1 MNILL
6 TGATGYVGGKLLGEL
21 ERRGHRVRCLVRR
34 PEKLAGLTGPRTE
47 VMAGDATDA
56 DDLARAC
63 RTPLVADPGGD
74 PGSGTGGAAAADDP
88 DAAADRIDADRID
101 VAYWLVHSMES
112 GVDFER
118 ADRLAAERFAAAAQG
133 AGVRRLVYLG
143 GLGADD
149 DALSAHLRSR
159 HEVGAILR
167 ASGLDVVELRAS
179 IIVGA
184 GSFSFD
190 LVRTLVERLPVMI
203 CPAWL
208 ATPTQPIAITDVV
221 AYLVAALDLPP
232 GPPRIFEIG
241 GPDRVSYGAIMREY
255 ARQRGLWRLMI
266 PVPVL
271 TPRLSSLW
279 LKLVTP
285 EYSKVGRKLIDG
297 LKNPTV
303 VTNDAA
309 ARAFDVRPRD
319 LATAVAEA
327 AEQEDA
333 SFASRRWAA
342 LTGEPD
348 EAAVLGRVA
357 EKKPHRYGGRAAGTR
372 LVDHRHVVVAAPP
385 DRAFAAIER
394 IGGPNGWYA
403 CDWLWQ
409 LRGWMDRCIGGPG
422 MTRGR
427 RDLERLV
434 AGDHLDCWRVEV
446 CERPR
451 RLRLAAEMKMPGR
464 GWLEFEVVPLAPDG
478 GDGRAPRVR
487 IHQTALFDPRG
498 LGGLAYWYAIWPLH
512 ELVFRRMLAGIAR
525 AASLSAG

>member
-1 MNILL
+1 MPQAVKRCAAMNILL
-6 TGATGYVGGKLLGEL
+6 TGSTGYVGGRLLGEL

-34 PEKLAGLTGPRTE
+34 PEKLAGLVGPGTE

-56 DDLARAC
+56 ADLARAC
-63 RTPLVADPGGD
+63 GTPLATGSADAGG
-74 PGSGTGGAAAADDP
+74 
-88 DAAADRIDADRID
+88 RIE
-101 VAYWLVHSMES
+101 VAYWLVHSMEG

-118 ADRLAAERFAAAAQG
+118 ADRLAAERFATAARE

-149 DALSAHLRSR
+149 DALSPHLRSR

-208 ATPTQPIAITDVV
+208 ATPTQPIAIADVI

-232 GPPRIFEIG
+232 APPRIFEIG
-241 GPDRVSYGAIMREY
+241 GPDRVSYGAIMQEY

-309 ARAFDVRPRD
+309 ARAFDIRPRD

-342 LTGEPD
+342 LED
-348 EAAVLGRVA
+348 R
-357 EKKPHRYGGRAAGTR
+357 PHRYGGRPAGTR
-372 LVDHRHVVVAAPP
+372 LVDHRHVVVASTPAA
-385 DRAFAAIER
+385 AFAAIER

-409 LRGWMDRCIGGPG
+409 LRGWMDRCLGGPG
-422 MTRGR
+422 MSRGR
-427 RDLERLV
+427 RDPARLV
-434 AGDHLDCWRVEV
+434 AGDHLDCWRVEA
-446 CERPR
+446 CEPPR

-464 GWLEFEVVPLAPDG
+464 GWLEFEVVPLG
-478 GDGRAPRVR
+478 GEHAGGEAPRVR
-487 IHQTALFDPRG
+487 IHQTAVFDPRG

-512 ELVFRRMLAGIAR
+512 ELVFRRMLGGIAR
-525 AASLSAG
+525 AAGRQSSSASTRRM

>member
-1 MNILL
+1 MRILL
-6 TGATGYVGGKLLGEL
+6 TGATGYVGGVLLDEL
-21 ERRGHRVRCLVRR
+21 QRRGERVRCLARR
-34 PEKLAGLTGPRTE
+34 PAKLTGRTTPLTE
-47 VMAGDATDA
+47 VMAGDASDPA
-56 DDLARAC
+56 DLALAC
-63 RTPLVADPGGD
+63 ADV
-74 PGSGTGGAAAADDP
+74 
-88 DAAADRIDADRID
+88 D

-118 ADRLAAERFAAAAQG
+118 ADRLAAERFAAAAKA
-133 AGVRRLVYLG
+133 AGVKRIVYLG

-149 DALSAHLRSR
+149 DDRLSAHLRSR

-167 ASGLDVVELRAS
+167 SSGLDVVEFRAS
-179 IIVGA
+179 IVVGA

-221 AYLVAALDLPP
+221 AYLAAALDLPP

-255 ARQRGLWRLMI
+255 ARQRGLRRLMI

-285 EYSKVGRKLIDG
+285 RYSKVGRKLIDG

-303 VTNDAA
+303 VTSDAA
-309 ARAFDVRPRD
+309 LREFPVRPRG
-319 LATAVAEA
+319 LAVAVREA
-327 AEQEDA
+327 VQNEDRE
-333 SFASRRWAA
+333 FAGRRWADLA
-342 LTGEPD
+342 DVEDLP
-348 EAAVLGRVA
+348 R
-357 EKKPHRYGGRAAGTR
+357 RYGGKSEGSR
-372 LVDHRHVVVAAPP
+372 LVDHRHAVVAVSP
-385 DRAFAAIER
+385 DRAFAAVER
-394 IGGPNGWYA
+394 IGGVNGWYA
-403 CDWLWQ
+403 CDWLWS

-422 MTRGR
+422 MSRGR
-427 RDLERLV
+427 RDPDRLV
-434 AGDHLDCWRVEV
+434 AGDFLDCWRVEV
-446 CERPR
+446 CDPPR

-464 GWLEFEVVPLAPDG
+464 GWLEFEIVPRDG
-478 GDGRAPRVR
+478 DVT
-487 IHQTALFDPRG
+487 IHQTAVFDPRG

-512 ELVFRRMLAGIAR
+512 ELVFRRMLAGIVRR
-525 AASLSAG
+525 AVRNP

>member
-1 MNILL
+1 MRILL
-6 TGATGYVGGKLLGEL
+6 TGATGYVGGELLREL
-21 ERRGHRVRCLVRR
+21 ERRGHDVRCLARR
-34 PEKLAGLTGPRTE
+34 PAKLAGRTGPRTE

-56 DDLARAC
+56 ADLARAC
-63 RTPLVADPGGD
+63 ATPLAGG
-74 PGSGTGGAAAADDP
+74 PVE
-88 DAAADRIDADRID
+88 
-101 VAYWLVHSMES
+101 VAYWLVHSMEG

-118 ADRLAAERFAAAAQG
+118 ADRIAAERFAAAAQA
-133 AGVRRLVYLG
+133 AGIGRIVYLG

-149 DALSAHLRSR
+149 DRLSAHLRSR

-167 ASGLDVVELRAS
+167 AAGLDVVEFRAS
-179 IIVGA
+179 IIIGA

-208 ATPTQPIAITDVV
+208 ATPTQPIAIADVV
-221 AYLVAALDLPP
+221 AYLAAALDLPP

-255 ARQRGLWRLMI
+255 ARQRGLHRLLI

-285 EYSKVGRKLIDG
+285 RYSKVGRKLIDG

-303 VTNDAA
+303 VTDDDA
-309 ARAFDVRPRD
+309 RRVFDIRPRSLAEAVREATAAEDTAFAGQRWAD
-319 LATAVAEA
+319 LADAE
-327 AEQEDA
+327 DLP
-333 SFASRRWAA
+333 R
-342 LTGEPD
+342 
-348 EAAVLGRVA
+348 
-357 EKKPHRYGGRAAGTR
+357 RYGGAAAGTR
-372 LVDHRHVVVAAPP
+372 LVDHRRLVVAATPE
-385 DRAFAAIER
+385 RAFAAIER
-394 IGGPNGWYA
+394 IGGPHGWYA
-403 CDWLWQ
+403 CNWLWT
-409 LRGWMDRCIGGPG
+409 LRGWIDRVLGGPG
-422 MTRGR
+422 MARGR
-427 RDLERLV
+427 RDPDTLRD
-434 AGDHLDCWRVEV
+434 GDVLDCWRVET
-446 CERPR
+446 CARPR

-464 GWLEFEVVPLAPDG
+464 GWLEFEVVPKEPPA
-478 GDGRAPRVR
+478 GDDPGLVT

-525 AASLSAG
+525 AARDQSASAGRCGQASP